1 MWRSAT
7 LSPPKWLIGAESP
20 AVVAKPEIGQDGL
33 ACDRGLTFGD
43 QRLGAFGQVYVEPR
57 SEADQPETLSRGDRL
72 SLANERYDAARHQ
85 ARDLDHADASIRRR
99 DHERIALI
107 VLARLVKLGVDK
119 GARPIRDPVDPSRRR
134 TAVHMAV
141 EHAHEY
147 RDARQRPVAETEFG
161 RRQHLRHH
169 RDASVGRRHDDAL
182 AYRRHPHR
190 IAEKQRTPDGQQRA
204 DPAERRPD
212 PE

>member
-1 MWRSAT
+1 MRPFGVEMTSE
-7 LSPPKWLIGAESP
+7 LRY
-20 AVVAKPEIGQDGL
+20 VV
-33 ACDRGLTFGD
+33 F
-43 QRLGAFGQVYVEPR
+43 
-57 SEADQPETLSRGDRL
+57 
-72 SLANERYDAARHQ
+72 
-85 ARDLDHADASIRRR
+85 
-99 DHERIALI
+99 
-107 VLARLVKLGVDK
+107 ARLVKLGVDK

-169 RDASVGRRHDDAL
+169 RNATVGRRHDDAL
-182 AYRRHPHR
+182 THRRHPHR

-212 PE
+212 PEQNQAGKSKAADERIALGVHRRNLRADGVGDRHRSH